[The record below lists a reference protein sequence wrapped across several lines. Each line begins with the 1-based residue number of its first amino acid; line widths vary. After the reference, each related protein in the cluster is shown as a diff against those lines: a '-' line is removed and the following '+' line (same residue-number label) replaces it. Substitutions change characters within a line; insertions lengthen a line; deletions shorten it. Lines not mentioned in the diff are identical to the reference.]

1 VVDSS
6 GQTVARTPVFEVV
19 AEESGTPVLLIVLI
33 LLALLVAVLVAAF
46 VMKKQRAKL
55 NTSDSSSS
63 V

>member
-1 VVDSS
+1 
-6 GQTVARTPVFEVV
+6 VFEVV

>member
-1 VVDSS
+1 
-6 GQTVARTPVFEVV
+6 VV

-55 NTSDSSSS
+55 ATPDSSSS